1 MGQQQLLL
9 IVLGTIIVG
18 IAVAVGINMMGNA
31 QEQANVDAVR
41 QDLLTI
47 ASSAQGYFAKP
58 TMMAGGGN
66 SFAGIALDDISFPTD
81 SIVAPDAWNQNAKYT
96 LVGSTDSTV
105 TIAAVPTSDDD
116 ITITAVIEK
125 GDMTLT
131 QTP

>member
-31 QEQANVDAVR
+31 QEQANLDAVR

-66 SFAGIALDDISFPTD
+66 SFAGIELNDISFPAD
-81 SIVAPDAWNQNAKYT
+81 SIVGDDAYNQNAVYT
-96 LVGSTDSTV
+96 LGTATDSTV
-105 TIAAVPTSDDD
+105 TISAVPTSDDD
-116 ITITAVIEK
+116 ITITALIEK

-131 QTP
+131 QSP

>member
-31 QEQANVDAVR
+31 QEQANLDAVR

-66 SFAGIALDDISFPTD
+66 SFTGITLNHISFPAD
-81 SIVAPDAWNQNAKYT
+81 SIVAQDAYNQNAVYT
-96 LVGSTDSTV
+96 LGAITDSTV
-105 TIAAVPTSDDD
+105 TVSAVPTSDDG
-116 ITITAVIEK
+116 ITITAVIEN

>member
-31 QEQANVDAVR
+31 QEQANLDAVR

-66 SFAGIALDDISFPTD
+66 SFANIELGDISFPTD
-81 SIVAPDAWNQNAKYT
+81 SIVSGSAYNQNAVYT
-96 LVGSTDSTV
+96 LDGATDSTV
-105 TIAAVPTSDDD
+105 TISAIPTSDDA

>member
-31 QEQANVDAVR
+31 QEQANLDAVR

-66 SFAGIALDDISFPTD
+66 SFTGITLDHISFPAD
-81 SIVAPDAWNQNAKYT
+81 SIVGNTAYNQNAEYT
-96 LVGSTDSTV
+96 MAAPTDSTV
-105 TIAAVPTSDDD
+105 TISAVPTSDDA

-125 GDMTLT
+125 GDMSLT

>member
-31 QEQANVDAVR
+31 QEQANLDAVR

-66 SFAGIALDDISFPTD
+66 SFTGIELNDISFPAD
-81 SIVAPDAWNQNAKYT
+81 SINGNNAWNQNAQYT
-96 LVGSTDSTV
+96 LSSPTDSTV
-105 TIAAVPTSDDD
+105 TISAVPTSDDEV
-116 ITITAVIEK
+116 TITALIEK